1 MICIKQSILA
11 IRLHQSSKSCPVHC
25 ITSNPPIDMNVTNQH
40 HHSHFIKIYKLA
52 TSVFLP
58 IPYYQQVSES
68 TTICAAVFVK

>member
-1 MICIKQSILA
+1 MKFFFKTYNLY
-11 IRLHQSSKSCPVHC
+11 KTVHFGYKAA
-25 ITSNPPIDMNVTNQH
+25 SQDGPPIDMNVPNQH